1 MSKNSIIKYI
11 IENIDDK
18 LVNKI
23 ILYDVTMI
31 QEVKQRFV
39 NYVKKVMREKV
50 RQHDGDRN
58 NLHMP

>member
-11 IENIDDK
+11 IENIDEK
-18 LVNKI
+18 LVNKT
-23 ILYDVTMI
+23 ILYGFTMI

-39 NYVKKVMREKV
+39 KYVKKVMREKV